1 MQTLS
6 LDYAAAA
13 PAARRALAGVVGSGD
28 LEVLLEPG
36 VHGRSTVE
44 VRTSVDGVNDI
55 WTAVI
60 DRIFNDSDQPA
71 VAVEI
76 NDFGATPAVVR
87 LRIAQAMEIAMARA
101 TDANKGGGA

>member
-6 LDYAAAA
+6 LDYPAGA

-36 VHGRSTVE
+36 ETGRSTVAIQ
-44 VRTSVDGVNDI
+44 TSVDGVNEI

-60 DRIFNDSDQPA
+60 DRVFADAGQAA
-71 VAVEI
+71 VALEI

-87 LRIAQAMEIAMARA
+87 LRIAQAFELA
-101 TDANKGGGA
+101 TTATTGDH

>member
-6 LDYAAAA
+6 LEYPAGA
-13 PAARRALAGVVGSGD
+13 PVARRALAGVVGSGD

-36 VHGRSTVE
+36 RQGRSTVAIQ
-44 VRTSVDGVNDI
+44 TSVDGVNEI

-60 DRIFNDSDQPA
+60 DRIFADESQPA
-71 VAVEI
+71 VALEI

-87 LRIAQAMEIAMARA
+87 LRIAQALEHAQ
-101 TDANKGGGA
+101 GGA

>member
-6 LDYAAAA
+6 LDYPAGE

-36 VHGRSTVE
+36 EAGRSTVA
-44 VRTSVDGVNDI
+44 VHTSVDGVNHI
-55 WTAVI
+55 WQAVV
-60 DRIFNDSDQPA
+60 DRIFADQAQPA
-71 VAVEI
+71 VALEI

-87 LRIAQAMEIAMARA
+87 LRVAQALELAAG
-101 TDANKGGGA
+101 DAQGSA

>member
-6 LDYAAAA
+6 LEY
-13 PAARRALAGVVGSGD
+13 PAGDPPPRRALAGVVGSGD

-36 VHGRSTVE
+36 SPGRSTVA
-44 VRTSVDGVNDI
+44 VRTSVDGVNEI

-60 DRIFNDSDQPA
+60 DRIFADDNGPA

-87 LRIAQAMEIAMARA
+87 LRIAQAMEQA
-101 TDANKGGGA
+101 TRQTDGGTP

>member
-6 LDYAAAA
+6 LDYPAGA
-13 PAARRALAGVVGSGD
+13 PAARRAIAGVVGSGD

-36 VHGRSTVE
+36 DAGRSTIRVK
-44 VRTSVDGVNDI
+44 TSVDGVEDI

-60 DRIFNDSDQPA
+60 DRIFADDNQPA
-71 VAVEI
+71 VALEI

-87 LRIAQAMEIAMARA
+87 LRIAQAIEHAAQEGSA
-101 TDANKGGGA
+101 